1 MNEHIVCGA
10 QTRMIAIPS
19 GRKTWTESATKRTT
33 NKPQVNV
40 RAKMLKSAI
49 CSLHY
54 YVTTQ

>member
-1 MNEHIVCGA
+1 
-10 QTRMIAIPS
+10 MIAIPS

-54 YVTTQ
+54 YITTQ